1 MLESRAVETQLRVN
15 LHTHTRRC
23 RHAADEDDR
32 AWVEAAIRAGIRVLG
47 FSDHCP
53 WPRDAPPVP
62 PPGFRSGVRMDPEE
76 TAGYVE
82 SLLALREEYKD
93 RIRILI
99 GFEVEHLPLRV
110 AAQDALFAPFPVD
123 FLICGQHYVGDG
135 SDEWRG
141 DWSGSRT
148 EDESRLAAYVDR
160 CLEAME
166 SGRYLYLAHPD
177 VFNFAGPDP
186 VYERHMG
193 RLCECLAAHGSPV
206 EVNLLGIHGRRHY
219 PSERFLR
226 LAADRGCTAVLGVD
240 AHDPARFLDPAPE
253 AAARAMCAKA
263 GLPVVE
269 PVI

>member
-1 MLESRAVETQLRVN
+1 METKLKVN

-23 RHAADEDDR
+23 RHAAKEDDR
-32 AWVEAAIRAGIRVLG
+32 AWVEAAIRAGIEVLG

-99 GFEVEHLPLRV
+99 GFEVEHLPTRI
-110 AAQDALFAPFPVD
+110 AAQEALFAPFPVD
-123 FLICGQHYVGDG
+123 YLICGQHYVGDG
-135 SDEWRG
+135 SGEWIG
-141 DWSGSRT
+141 DWSGAPT
-148 EDESRLAAYVDR
+148 EDETRLAAYVDQ
-160 CLEAME
+160 CLAGMQ

-177 VFNFAGPDP
+177 VLNFIGPDD
-186 VYERHMG
+186 VYRRHMS
-193 RLCECLAAHGSPV
+193 RLCGWLAAHESPV
-206 EVNLLGIHGRRHY
+206 EVNLLGVYGRRSY

-226 LAADRGCTAVLGVD
+226 LAAECGCKAVLGVD
-240 AHDPARFLDPAPE
+240 AHDPARLLDPAPE
-253 AAARAMCAKA
+253 AAARALCARV

-269 PVI
+269 PALP